1 MPSWSCNAFTAASR
15 EVCRIDQN
23 ACRDAETCNEGW
35 PSVLR
40 AATASVLGDALGI
53 AGRRAFHRY
62 ASLVDIEDL
71 HGQVMHTLY
80 ASGSTRDGCRTG
92 GHVADLQQRLGC
104 RAPQSAVR
112 RAANRSGDH
121 CSPGRVKTARLLR
134 MQSEIQAAAMG
145 RMRRLRQS
153 RCIQTLR

>member
-1 MPSWSCNAFTAASR
+1 MPSWSCNAFTTASR
-15 EVCRIDQN
+15 EVRRIDQN

-35 PSVLR
+35 PSALR

-80 ASGSTRDGCRTG
+80 VAAHGTAVALG

-145 RMRRLRQS
+145 RMRRMRQS
-153 RCIQTLR
+153 RCVQTLR